1 MATTG
6 SNIRTYLLT
15 KSAVTD
21 VISTRLRPDVLAQ
34 SDSLPAA
41 TYSEIYTNHI
51 HTVSAAAGIEECM
64 LEIVCYSSTRTQA
77 DSLADTIRQQ
87 LQGYRGAS
95 GSVQVMSCQLDDT
108 GHGYEKP
115 EDDSDQGKYL
125 TALRFRIHVQETI
138 PTF

>member
-21 VISTRLRPDVLAQ
+21 VIGTRLRPDVLAQ

-41 TYSEIYTNHI
+41 TYSELFTNHS
-51 HTVSAAAGIEECM
+51 HTISGAAGIEDCT
-64 LEIVCYSSTRTQA
+64 LEIVCSSTTRTQA

-87 LQGYRGAS
+87 LQGYRGTA
-95 GSVQVMSCQLDDT
+95 GSVEVMSCQLDDT
-108 GHGYEKP
+108 GHGYQQP
-115 EDDSDQGKYL
+115 QDDSDQGTYL